1 MEKYYELKNYQIQ
14 LLNLKEEVLEDNP
27 ELEKDLQEVTNSLKQ
42 YREVKKYE
50 RLYTKEELREQISS
64 IRNIEYLIEQQQ
76 NKLFAISDSNK
87 VQDSF
92 YKTNIT
98 IIGLNIRRLKE
109 YKKEFDIRVW
119 KGMLPYI
126 RPYAK
131 TLLLVLVMNLVCAGV
146 DILLPLLF
154 GCTARHCS

>member
-42 YREVKKYE
+42 FKQQKKYE

-76 NKLFAISDSNK
+76 NKLFAITDNNK

-92 YKTNIT
+92 YKANIT
-98 IIGLNIRRLKE
+98 IIGLNIKRLKE
-109 YKKEFDIRVW
+109 YKKELKNKIKNNQIFFTDQKKISNNWRY
-119 KGMLPYI
+119 KE
-126 RPYAK
+126 
-131 TLLLVLVMNLVCAGV
+131 C
-146 DILLPLLF
+146 
-154 GCTARHCS
+154 

>member
-1 MEKYYELKNYQIQ
+1 MKNYYELKNYQFQ

-42 YREVKKYE
+42 FKQQKKYE

-98 IIGLNIRRLKE
+98 IIGLNIKRLKE
-109 YKKEFDIRVW
+109 YKKELKNKIKNNQIFFTDQKKISNNWRY
-119 KGMLPYI
+119 KE
-126 RPYAK
+126 
-131 TLLLVLVMNLVCAGV
+131 C
-146 DILLPLLF
+146 
-154 GCTARHCS
+154 

>member
-1 MEKYYELKNYQIQ
+1 MEKYNELKNYQIQ

-27 ELEKDLQEVTNSLKQ
+27 ELEKDLQEVINSLKQ
-42 YREVKKYE
+42 FKQVKKYE

-76 NKLFAISDSNK
+76 NKLFTMADSNK

-98 IIGLNIRRLKE
+98 IIGLNIKRLKE
-109 YKKEFDIRVW
+109 YKKELKNKIKNNQIFFTDQKKISNNWRY
-119 KGMLPYI
+119 KE
-126 RPYAK
+126 
-131 TLLLVLVMNLVCAGV
+131 C
-146 DILLPLLF
+146 
-154 GCTARHCS
+154 

>member
-27 ELEKDLQEVTNSLKQ
+27 ELKKDLQEVINSLKQ
-42 YREVKKYE
+42 FKQQKKYE

-92 YKTNIT
+92 YKANIT
-98 IIGLNIRRLKE
+98 IIGINIRRLKE
-109 YKKEFDIRVW
+109 YKKELKNKIKNNQIFFTDQKKISNNWRF
-119 KGMLPYI
+119 KQ
-126 RPYAK
+126 
-131 TLLLVLVMNLVCAGV
+131 C
-146 DILLPLLF
+146 
-154 GCTARHCS
+154 

>member
-1 MEKYYELKNYQIQ
+1 MEKYNELKNYQVQ

-42 YREVKKYE
+42 FKQVKKYE

-109 YKKEFDIRVW
+109 YKKELKNKIKNNQIFFTDQKKISNNWRF
-119 KGMLPYI
+119 KQ
-126 RPYAK
+126 
-131 TLLLVLVMNLVCAGV
+131 C
-146 DILLPLLF
+146 
-154 GCTARHCS
+154 

>member
-14 LLNLKEEVLEDNP
+14 LLNLKEEVLKDNP

-42 YREVKKYE
+42 FKQQKKYE

-76 NKLFAISDSNK
+76 NKLFAITDSNK

-92 YKTNIT
+92 YKANIT
-98 IIGLNIRRLKE
+98 IIGLNIKRLKE
-109 YKKEFDIRVW
+109 YKKELKNKIKNNQIFFTDQKKISNSWRF
-119 KGMLPYI
+119 KQ
-126 RPYAK
+126 
-131 TLLLVLVMNLVCAGV
+131 C
-146 DILLPLLF
+146 
-154 GCTARHCS
+154 

>member
-42 YREVKKYE
+42 FKQVKKYE

-64 IRNIEYLIEQQQ
+64 IRNIEYLLEQQQ
-76 NKLFAISDSNK
+76 NKLFTITDSNK

-92 YKTNIT
+92 YKANIT
-98 IIGLNIRRLKE
+98 IIGLNIKRLKE
-109 YKKEFDIRVW
+109 YKKELKNKIKNNQIFFTDQKKISNNWRF
-119 KGMLPYI
+119 KQ
-126 RPYAK
+126 
-131 TLLLVLVMNLVCAGV
+131 C
-146 DILLPLLF
+146 
-154 GCTARHCS
+154 

>member
-1 MEKYYELKNYQIQ
+1 MYIMKNYNELKSYQVQ

-27 ELEKDLQEVTNSLKQ
+27 ELKKDLQEVTNSLKQ

-76 NKLFAISDSNK
+76 NKLFVITDSNK

-92 YKTNIT
+92 YKANIT
-98 IIGLNIRRLKE
+98 IIGLNIKRLKE
-109 YKKEFDIRVW
+109 YKKELKNKIKNNQIFFTDQKKISNNWRF
-119 KGMLPYI
+119 KQ
-126 RPYAK
+126 
-131 TLLLVLVMNLVCAGV
+131 C
-146 DILLPLLF
+146 
-154 GCTARHCS
+154 

>member
-42 YREVKKYE
+42 FKQQKKYE

-76 NKLFAISDSNK
+76 NKLFAITDSNK

-109 YKKEFDIRVW
+109 YKKELKNKIKNNQIFFTDQKKISNNWRY
-119 KGMLPYI
+119 KE
-126 RPYAK
+126 
-131 TLLLVLVMNLVCAGV
+131 C
-146 DILLPLLF
+146 
-154 GCTARHCS
+154 

>member
-1 MEKYYELKNYQIQ
+1 MENYNELKSYQIQ

-42 YREVKKYE
+42 FKQQKKYE

-76 NKLFAISDSNK
+76 NKLFAITDSKK

-92 YKTNIT
+92 YKANIT
-98 IIGLNIRRLKE
+98 IIGLNIKRLKE
-109 YKKEFDIRVW
+109 YKKELKNKIKNNQIFFTDQKKISNNWRF
-119 KGMLPYI
+119 KQ
-126 RPYAK
+126 
-131 TLLLVLVMNLVCAGV
+131 C
-146 DILLPLLF
+146 
-154 GCTARHCS
+154 

>member
-42 YREVKKYE
+42 FKQQKKYE

-92 YKTNIT
+92 YKANIT
-98 IIGLNIRRLKE
+98 IIGLNIKRLKE
-109 YKKEFDIRVW
+109 YKRELKNKIKNDQIFFTDQKKISNNWRYKE
-119 KGMLPYI
+119 
-126 RPYAK
+126 
-131 TLLLVLVMNLVCAGV
+131 C
-146 DILLPLLF
+146 
-154 GCTARHCS
+154 

>member
-1 MEKYYELKNYQIQ
+1 MKNYNELKSYQIQ

-42 YREVKKYE
+42 FKQEKKYE

-76 NKLFAISDSNK
+76 NKLFAITDSNK

-92 YKTNIT
+92 YKANIT
-98 IIGLNIRRLKE
+98 IIGLNIKRLKE
-109 YKKEFDIRVW
+109 YKKELKNKIKNNQIFFTDQKKISNSWRF
-119 KGMLPYI
+119 KQ
-126 RPYAK
+126 
-131 TLLLVLVMNLVCAGV
+131 C
-146 DILLPLLF
+146 
-154 GCTARHCS
+154 

>member
-1 MEKYYELKNYQIQ
+1 MKNYNELKSYQVQ

-42 YREVKKYE
+42 FKQQKKYE

-76 NKLFAISDSNK
+76 NKLFAMTDNNK

-92 YKTNIT
+92 YKANVT
-98 IIGLNIRRLKE
+98 IIGLNIKRLKE
-109 YKKEFDIRVW
+109 YKRELKKKIQENQVFFID
-119 KGMLPYI
+119 
-126 RPYAK
+126 
-131 TLLLVLVMNLVCAGV
+131 
-146 DILLPLLF
+146 
-154 GCTARHCS
+154 

>member
-1 MEKYYELKNYQIQ
+1 MYIMKNYNELKSYQVQ

-27 ELEKDLQEVTNSLKQ
+27 ELKKDLQEVTNSLKQ
-42 YREVKKYE
+42 FKQQKKYE

-76 NKLFAISDSNK
+76 NKLFAMTDSNK

-98 IIGLNIRRLKE
+98 IIGLNIKRLKE
-109 YKKEFDIRVW
+109 YKKELKNKIKNNQIFFTDQKKISNNWRF
-119 KGMLPYI
+119 KQ
-126 RPYAK
+126 
-131 TLLLVLVMNLVCAGV
+131 C
-146 DILLPLLF
+146 
-154 GCTARHCS
+154 

>member
-1 MEKYYELKNYQIQ
+1 MYIMEKYYELKNYQVQ

-42 YREVKKYE
+42 FKQQKKYE

-92 YKTNIT
+92 YKANIT
-98 IIGLNIRRLKE
+98 IIGLNIKRLKE
-109 YKKEFDIRVW
+109 YKKELKNKIKNNQIFFTDQKKISNNWRF
-119 KGMLPYI
+119 KQ
-126 RPYAK
+126 
-131 TLLLVLVMNLVCAGV
+131 C
-146 DILLPLLF
+146 
-154 GCTARHCS
+154 

>member
-27 ELEKDLQEVTNSLKQ
+27 EVEKDLQEVTNSLKQ
-42 YREVKKYE
+42 FKQVKKYE

-76 NKLFAISDSNK
+76 NKLFAITDSNK

-92 YKTNIT
+92 YKANIT
-98 IIGLNIRRLKE
+98 IIGLNIKRLKE
-109 YKKEFDIRVW
+109 YKKELKNKIKNNQIFFTDQKKISNNWRF
-119 KGMLPYI
+119 KQ
-126 RPYAK
+126 
-131 TLLLVLVMNLVCAGV
+131 C
-146 DILLPLLF
+146 
-154 GCTARHCS
+154 

>member
-42 YREVKKYE
+42 FKQQKKYE

-76 NKLFAISDSNK
+76 NKLFAITDSNK

-92 YKTNIT
+92 YKANIT
-98 IIGLNIRRLKE
+98 IIGLNIKRLKE
-109 YKKEFDIRVW
+109 YKRELKKKIQENQVFFTDQKKISNNWRYKE
-119 KGMLPYI
+119 
-126 RPYAK
+126 
-131 TLLLVLVMNLVCAGV
+131 C
-146 DILLPLLF
+146 
-154 GCTARHCS
+154 

>member
-42 YREVKKYE
+42 FKQQKKYE

-76 NKLFAISDSNK
+76 NKLFAMTDNDK

-92 YKTNIT
+92 YKANVT
-98 IIGLNIRRLKE
+98 IIGLNIKRLKE
-109 YKKEFDIRVW
+109 YKRELKNKIKNNQIFFTDQKKISNNWRF
-119 KGMLPYI
+119 KQ
-126 RPYAK
+126 
-131 TLLLVLVMNLVCAGV
+131 C
-146 DILLPLLF
+146 
-154 GCTARHCS
+154 

>member
-42 YREVKKYE
+42 FKQVKKYE

-76 NKLFAISDSNK
+76 NKLFAITDSNK

-92 YKTNIT
+92 YKANIT

-109 YKKEFDIRVW
+109 YKKELKNKIKNNQIFFTDQKKISNNWRY
-119 KGMLPYI
+119 KE
-126 RPYAK
+126 
-131 TLLLVLVMNLVCAGV
+131 C
-146 DILLPLLF
+146 
-154 GCTARHCS
+154 

>member
-1 MEKYYELKNYQIQ
+1 MEKYYELKSYQVQ

-42 YREVKKYE
+42 FKQVKKYE

-76 NKLFAISDSNK
+76 NKLFAITDSNK

-109 YKKEFDIRVW
+109 YKKELKNKIKNNQIFFTDQKKISNNWRF
-119 KGMLPYI
+119 KQ
-126 RPYAK
+126 
-131 TLLLVLVMNLVCAGV
+131 C
-146 DILLPLLF
+146 
-154 GCTARHCS
+154 

>member
-1 MEKYYELKNYQIQ
+1 MKKYYELKNYQIQ

-76 NKLFAISDSNK
+76 NKLFAITDSNK

-92 YKTNIT
+92 YKANIT
-98 IIGLNIRRLKE
+98 IIGLNIKRLKE
-109 YKKEFDIRVW
+109 YKKELKNKIKNNQIFFTDQKKISNNWRF
-119 KGMLPYI
+119 KQ
-126 RPYAK
+126 
-131 TLLLVLVMNLVCAGV
+131 C
-146 DILLPLLF
+146 
-154 GCTARHCS
+154 